1 MQKMHTYPGG
11 KNAWK
16 GLIAAEYVGVT
27 VETPPFQMGVTN
39 RSTEFLQIAPT
50 GKVIFPISTFVAQHI
65 WSVPRY
71 GVMIALEKLYFRVH

>member
-50 GKVIFPISTFVAQHI
+50 GKVIFPISTFVA
-65 WSVPRY
+65 
-71 GVMIALEKLYFRVH
+71 